1 LKKAGGFRALEQLV
15 FEQCQCKDGQKVMI
29 SGEARKIKPGK
40 HTVTKLL
47 WAEAPENTGTPQWS
61 TLGPNAPKS
70 FIELEQLVDLVRW

>member
-1 LKKAGGFRALEQLV
+1 
-15 FEQCQCKDGQKVMI
+15 MI

-40 HTVTKLL
+40 RTVTKLL
-47 WAEAPENTGTPQWS
+47 WAEAPENTETPQWS